1 MTDDV
6 KQQYGW
12 LAAKFEKRQLPLEV
26 CKGPASWPKRY
37 YLGTREEGVP
47 VTRESE
53 QYWRTWKEAER
64 ALMSGNWTQRLEL
77 SDFSSGNVNSGNGYE
92 VIRPRG
98 RSVPTK
104 LQSRVYKISL

>member
-1 MTDDV
+1 MTDDI

-12 LAAKFEKRQLPLEV
+12 LAAKFEKRQLPLQV
-26 CKGPASWPKRY
+26 CKGPASWSKRY
-37 YLGTREEGVP
+37 YLGTQEEGAP

-53 QYWRTWKEAER
+53 QYWRTWKEAES

-92 VIRPRG
+92 AVRPGG
-98 RSVPTK
+98 RAVSTK
-104 LQSRVYKISL
+104 LRSRVNKNSL